1 MLAIASDH
9 AGLPLKREI
18 ETHLEEKGIAFKDY
32 GTDSAA
38 SCDYAVFAQR
48 ACNAVMSGECERAIL
63 CCGTGVG
70 ISIAAN
76 KVRGIRC
83 VCCSDPYSAAMG
95 RRHNDANALALG
107 ARVVG
112 TELGLMIVDSFLGAS
127 FEGDRHARRVG
138 QIMAIERGES
148 LEG

>member
-1 MLAIASDH
+1 MIAIASDH
-9 AGLPLKREI
+9 AGYPLKQVIAAHLREA
-18 ETHLEEKGIAFKDY
+18 GIAFRDY
-32 GTDSAA
+32 GTDSEK

-48 ACNAVMSGECERAIL
+48 ACNAVISGECERAIL

-70 ISIAAN
+70 ISMAAN

-95 RRHNDANALALG
+95 RRHNDANALAIG

-127 FEGDRHARRVG
+127 FEGERHARRVG

-148 LEG
+148 LE

>member
-18 ETHLEEKGIAFKDY
+18 EKHLEEKGIAFKDY

-95 RRHNDANALALG
+95 
-107 ARVVG
+107 
-112 TELGLMIVDSFLGAS
+112 LMIVDSFLGAS

>member
-1 MLAIASDH
+1 
-9 AGLPLKREI
+9 
-18 ETHLEEKGIAFKDY
+18 
-32 GTDSAA
+32 
-38 SCDYAVFAQR
+38 
-48 ACNAVMSGECERAIL
+48 
-63 CCGTGVG
+63 
-70 ISIAAN
+70 
-76 KVRGIRC
+76 
-83 VCCSDPYSAAMG
+83 MG

>member
-1 MLAIASDH
+1 MIAIASDH
-9 AGLPLKREI
+9 AGYPLKQVII
-18 ETHLEEKGIAFKDY
+18 EHLTAENVAFKDF
-32 GTDSAA
+32 GTDSEA
-38 SCDYAVFAQR
+38 SCDYAIFAQR
-48 ACNAVMSGECERAIL
+48 ACNAVVSGECERAIL

-76 KVRGIRC
+76 KVHGIRC

-95 RRHNDANALALG
+95 RRHNDANALAMG

-127 FEGDRHARRVG
+127 FEGERHARRVG

-148 LEG
+148 LE

>member
-1 MLAIASDH
+1 MYAIASDH
-9 AGLPLKREI
+9 AGLPLKRSI
-18 ETHLEEKGIAFKDY
+18 EEHLKERGIEYKDY
-32 GTDSAA
+32 GTDTEA
-38 SCDYAVFAQR
+38 SCDYAVLGKR
-48 ACNAVMSGECERAIL
+48 ACDAVMRGECERAFL
-63 CCGTGVG
+63 CGGTGVG

-95 RRHNDANALALG
+95 RRHNDANALAIG

-112 TELGLMIVDSFLGAS
+112 TELANFIVDAFLDAA

-138 QIMAIERGES
+138 QIMAIERGE
-148 LEG
+148 EIE

>member
-1 MLAIASDH
+1 MIAIASDH
-9 AGLPLKREI
+9 AGYPLKQVII
-18 ETHLEEKGIAFKDY
+18 EHLKGQNVAFKDF
-32 GTDSAA
+32 GTDSEA
-38 SCDYAVFAQR
+38 SCDYAIFAQR
-48 ACNAVMSGECERAIL
+48 ACNAVVSGECERAIL

-95 RRHNDANALALG
+95 RRHNDANALAMG

-127 FEGDRHARRVG
+127 FEGERHARRVG

-148 LEG
+148 LE